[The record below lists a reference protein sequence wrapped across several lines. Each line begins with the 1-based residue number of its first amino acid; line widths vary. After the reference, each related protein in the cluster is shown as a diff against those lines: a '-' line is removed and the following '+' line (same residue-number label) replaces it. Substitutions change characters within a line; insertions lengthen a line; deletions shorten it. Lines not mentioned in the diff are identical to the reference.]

1 MLAILFPCL
10 SALIGSLRD
19 RSNVY
24 YLPGSDYTILARF
37 WHDPFRGDS
46 DNGRRDARFD
56 RFISYSVS

>member
-1 MLAILFPCL
+1 MTCDKYSNVNAMLFPCL

-37 WHDPFRGDS
+37 WHDPFDVGCRGDS
-46 DNGRRDARFD
+46 
-56 RFISYSVS
+56 